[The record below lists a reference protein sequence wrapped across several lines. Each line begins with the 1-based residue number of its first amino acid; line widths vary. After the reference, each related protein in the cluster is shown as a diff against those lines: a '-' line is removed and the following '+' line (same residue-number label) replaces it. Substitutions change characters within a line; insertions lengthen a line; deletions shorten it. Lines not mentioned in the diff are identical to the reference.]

1 MRRGQSADAGRP
13 RARGGLTPLL
23 PSLPFRAYYSMVW
36 SSQKDNQEEN
46 EIMCELPYPLRCRAA
61 ININAAVKDLIP
73 ALAELED
80 YQWTKISSRMLP
92 EWYGP
97 GHFLCCP
104 EGYGNGTDEV
114 EDQDSFYVVEKGRIA
129 CLSAE
134 DLTQQKVLDGPCILG
149 VREVFELGM
158 EPAALESQDEYSLM
172 TVAPTWL
179 WRIKKSTLRAVFALN
194 PRLQNEFING
204 LLDNRDTLEE
214 FVLNP
219 EEEAALRGSGYGKAA
234 SSDDE
239 PEVVRRGLSR
249 AAIEFGGGAIYG
261 H

>member
-1 MRRGQSADAGRP
+1 
-13 RARGGLTPLL
+13 
-23 PSLPFRAYYSMVW
+23 MVW

-149 VREVFELGM
+149 VREVFEQ
-158 EPAALESQDEYSLM
+158 ATRSALTTKKKRKSKC
-172 TVAPTWL
+172 TVL
-179 WRIKKSTLRAVFALN
+179 
-194 PRLQNEFING
+194 
-204 LLDNRDTLEE
+204 
-214 FVLNP
+214 
-219 EEEAALRGSGYGKAA
+219 
-234 SSDDE
+234 
-239 PEVVRRGLSR
+239 
-249 AAIEFGGGAIYG
+249 
-261 H
+261 